1 MHIRLHPKS
10 KVNKNTETNM
20 STSEMSSK
28 QSLKDTVFKEFLRN
42 PALGPSEMAE
52 KLDAKYNSVKAAF
65 AKLAEDGFLDRP
77 SRGTYAPSIPGIL
90 LDLIERVEALE
101 EAAKG

>member
-1 MHIRLHPKS
+1 MLNS
-10 KVNKNTETNM
+10 N
-20 STSEMSSK
+20 MSSK
-28 QSLKDTVFKEFLRN
+28 QSLKDTIFKEFLRN

-52 KLDAKYNSVKAAF
+52 KLDANYNSVKAAF

-90 LDLIERVEALE
+90 LDLIKRVEVLE
-101 EAAKG
+101 EAANR

>member
-1 MHIRLHPKS
+1 MSNS
-10 KVNKNTETNM
+10 K
-20 STSEMSSK
+20 MSSK

-52 KLDAKYNSVKAAF
+52 KLDANYNSVKAAF

-77 SRGTYAPSIPGIL
+77 SRGTYAPSIPRIL

-101 EAAKG
+101 EAANR

>member
-1 MHIRLHPKS
+1 
-10 KVNKNTETNM
+10 
-20 STSEMSSK
+20 
-28 QSLKDTVFKEFLRN
+28 
-42 PALGPSEMAE
+42 MAE

-77 SRGTYAPSIPGIL
+77 SRGTYAPSVSGIL

-101 EAAKG
+101 EASNR

>member
-1 MHIRLHPKS
+1 MRIGPHPKS
-10 KVNKNTETNM
+10 KVNKTIETNM
-20 STSEMSSK
+20 STSKMSSK

-52 KLDAKYNSVKAAF
+52 KLDANYNSVKAAF

-101 EAAKG
+101 EAANR

>member
-1 MHIRLHPKS
+1 MSNS
-10 KVNKNTETNM
+10 K
-20 STSEMSSK
+20 MSSK
-28 QSLKDTVFKEFLRN
+28 QSLKDAVFKEFLRN

-52 KLDAKYNSVKAAF
+52 KLDANYNSVKAAF

-77 SRGTYAPSIPGIL
+77 SRGTYAPSMPGIL

-101 EAAKG
+101 EAANR

>member
-1 MHIRLHPKS
+1 MLNS
-10 KVNKNTETNM
+10 K
-20 STSEMSSK
+20 MSSK

-42 PALGPSEMAE
+42 QALGPSEMAE
-52 KLDAKYNSVKAAF
+52 KLDANYNSVKAAF

-77 SRGTYAPSIPGIL
+77 SRGTYAPSMPGIL

-101 EAAKG
+101 EAANR

>member
-1 MHIRLHPKS
+1 MLNS
-10 KVNKNTETNM
+10 K
-20 STSEMSSK
+20 MSSK

-42 PALGPSEMAE
+42 PALGPSEMTE
-52 KLDAKYNSVKAAF
+52 KLGANYNSVKAAF

-77 SRGTYAPSIPGIL
+77 SRGTYAPSISGIL

-101 EAAKG
+101 EATNR

>member
-1 MHIRLHPKS
+1 MSIS
-10 KVNKNTETNM
+10 K
-20 STSEMSSK
+20 MSSK

-42 PALGPSEMAE
+42 PTLGPSEMAE

-101 EAAKG
+101 EAANR

>member
-1 MHIRLHPKS
+1 MLNS
-10 KVNKNTETNM
+10 K
-20 STSEMSSK
+20 MSSK

-52 KLDAKYNSVKAAF
+52 KLDANYNSVKAAF

-77 SRGTYAPSIPGIL
+77 SRGTYAPSMPGIL

-101 EAAKG
+101 EAANR

>member
-1 MHIRLHPKS
+1 MSNS
-10 KVNKNTETNM
+10 K
-20 STSEMSSK
+20 MSSK

-52 KLDAKYNSVKAAF
+52 KLDANYNSVKAAF
-65 AKLAEDGFLDRP
+65 AKLAEEGFLDRP
-77 SRGTYAPSIPGIL
+77 SRGTYAPSISGIL

-101 EAAKG
+101 EAANR

>member
-1 MHIRLHPKS
+1 
-10 KVNKNTETNM
+10 M
-20 STSEMSSK
+20 STSKMSSK

-52 KLDAKYNSVKAAF
+52 KLDANYNSVKAAF

-90 LDLIERVEALE
+90 LHLIEMVEALE
-101 EAAKG
+101 EAANR

>member
-1 MHIRLHPKS
+1 MSNS
-10 KVNKNTETNM
+10 K
-20 STSEMSSK
+20 MSSK
-28 QSLKDTVFKEFLRN
+28 QSLKDTVFKEFMRN

-52 KLDAKYNSVKAAF
+52 KLDANYNSVKAAF

-77 SRGTYAPSIPGIL
+77 SRGTYAPSMPGIL

-101 EAAKG
+101 EAANR

>member
-1 MHIRLHPKS
+1 MHIRPHPKS
-10 KVNKNTETNM
+10 KVNKNIETNM

-28 QSLKDTVFKEFLRN
+28 QSLKDTIFKEFLRN

-52 KLDAKYNSVKAAF
+52 KLDANYNSVKAAF

-90 LDLIERVEALE
+90 LDLIERVEVLE

>member
-1 MHIRLHPKS
+1 
-10 KVNKNTETNM
+10 M
-20 STSEMSSK
+20 STSKMSSK

-52 KLDAKYNSVKAAF
+52 KLDANYNSVKAAF
-65 AKLAEDGFLDRP
+65 AKLVEDGFLDRP

-101 EAAKG
+101 EAANR

>member
-1 MHIRLHPKS
+1 MRIRLYPKS
-10 KVNKNTETNM
+10 KVNKTIETNM
-20 STSEMSSK
+20 SNSKMSSK

-52 KLDAKYNSVKAAF
+52 KLDANYNSVKAAF

-101 EAAKG
+101 EAANR

>member
-1 MHIRLHPKS
+1 MLNS
-10 KVNKNTETNM
+10 K
-20 STSEMSSK
+20 MSSK

-42 PALGPSEMAE
+42 PALGPSEMTE
-52 KLDAKYNSVKAAF
+52 KLDANYNSVKAAF

-77 SRGTYAPSIPGIL
+77 SRGTYAPSISGIL

-101 EAAKG
+101 EATNR